1 MAPTC
6 PSMRLLPLLPVL
18 LLFLLATRPASSRVV
33 GAAVIPHGDFTFDP
47 SLVHFKNGSKELHAA
62 AIGAGK
68 AISALRPELIF
79 LTTPHGM
86 ALERDFAVYENS
98 NASGFASIGQDLHN
112 ASFPQYRVQLR
123 RPGDKGLATDLARH
137 LEEAMGANVSGLLN
151 FADSEP
157 AALRW
162 GEVVPLSFLNESKD
176 VPTVVWSMPLR
187 R

>member
-18 LLFLLATRPASSRVV
+18 LLSLLARPASSRVV